1 MAKCKWSGTLLGD
14 YAIAH
19 IVSFSQPLRV
29 SKSASCGLF
38 LYNFNN
44 KNQKKR
50 NRKFFY
56 KWELCSMRIL
66 KDNYRQLVQPLLI
79 VFLGVIELAFFNL
92 TFNAFKVG
100 EIQVRIMIRQY
111 FVERQMWDQVS
122 A

>member
-1 MAKCKWSGTLLGD
+1 
-14 YAIAH
+14 
-19 IVSFSQPLRV
+19 
-29 SKSASCGLF
+29 
-38 LYNFNN
+38 
-44 KNQKKR
+44 
-50 NRKFFY
+50 
-56 KWELCSMRIL
+56 MRIL